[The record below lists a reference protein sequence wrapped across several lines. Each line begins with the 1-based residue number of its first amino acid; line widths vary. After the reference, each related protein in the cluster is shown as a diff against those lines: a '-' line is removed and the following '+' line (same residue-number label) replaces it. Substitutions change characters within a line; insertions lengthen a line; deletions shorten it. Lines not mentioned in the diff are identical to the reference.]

1 MISTRTTG
9 EHEKHKRACYL
20 VRARVGHTC
29 RRREW
34 NSAGTVMDGSSEVT
48 RAPSDSMRVTAGCG
62 LGFGLG
68 VLLSEVRVRVRVS
81 GGSGQ
86 G

>member
-1 MISTRTTG
+1 M
-9 EHEKHKRACYL
+9 EL
-20 VRARVGHTC
+20 C
-29 RRREW
+29 RYGDGWLERGD
-34 NSAGTVMDGSSEVT
+34 AGPERFDESDG
-48 RAPSDSMRVTAGCG
+48 RLG